1 MILSKNNYCL
11 YIYLYYLLSAAFMV
25 VYLFNYQSVYTFE
38 WVLFNSYDV
47 NISISLN
54 YTIYNVIFMF
64 TVCTVFSSVYHY
76 SLFYMSGELGVKRFL
91 LVLTLFV
98 LSMMTLICSG
108 NLFTSLIGWDGLGV
122 SSMLLIMYY
131 SSNASLKASMYTFVI
146 NRLGDCFF
154 LVFIFLMVCQFPS
167 LNATNYSVKG
177 SLVLGMFL
185 ILMSMTKS
193 SQTPFSSWLTK
204 AMEAP
209 TPVSS
214 LVHSSTLVTAGIYML
229 FLYRDLWKDIGE
241 ISSLLCVISLTTL
254 FLASIAG
261 LLEMDL
267 KKIVAYST
275 LSQLGFIVFVFSFS
289 LFEQG
294 FFHLIMH
301 AFFKAMMFMSAG
313 YVIHNSSGWQDIR
326 LMTLNGK
333 CSPGVVKILVAA
345 VMSLCGMPF
354 LSGFYSKDLIVDSVM
369 SMHCSLLLLTML
381 YSSFIFTTFYSI
393 RVCWFLVKGLKHTS
407 LTSDDDLGMLG
418 SMIYLYFC
426 SCAMGST
433 MIWTFNIGPLMSVD
447 SPKIILVFTL
457 VTLMLVFWVLPSQ
470 KSESFFMKTNM
481 YLYVVINIIVYNFM
495 YHASKIYWSLDLV
508 GVIGKVIKMPSY
520 IIGKCDKVV
529 GNYYPMIYG
538 FKEFVLFLVLVTLVS
553 MMLN

>member
-1 MILSKNNYCL
+1 MLSKNYCL
-11 YIYLYYLLSAAFMV
+11 YVYLYYLLSFTLML
-25 VYLFNYQSVYTFE
+25 VYLVKFQSVHTIE
-38 WVLFNSYDV
+38 WVLFNSYDL

-54 YTIYNVIFMF
+54 YNIYNVIFMF
-64 TVCTVFSSVYHY
+64 TVCTVFASVYHY
-76 SLFYMSGELGVKRFL
+76 SLYYMKGELGVKRFL
-91 LVLTLFV
+91 LILTLFV

-154 LVFIFLMVCQFPS
+154 LVFIFLMICQFPS
-167 LNATNYSVKG
+167 LNGTSYAMSKG
-177 SLVLGMFL
+177 SLVLSIFL
-185 ILMSMTKS
+185 VLMSMTKS

-229 FLYRDLWKDIGE
+229 FIYRDLWKDVEE
-241 ISSLLCVISLTTL
+241 INFLLCVVSLTTL

-275 LSQLGFIVFVFSFS
+275 LSQLGFIVFVLSLS

-313 YVIHNSSGWQDIR
+313 YVIHCSSGWQDIR
-326 LMTLNGK
+326 LMTLNNK
-333 CSPGVVKILVAA
+333 CAPGVLKILITA
-345 VMSLCGMPF
+345 VMSLCGMPY
-354 LSGFYSKDLIVDSVM
+354 LSGFYSKDLIVDSIM
-369 SMHCSLLLLTML
+369 SMNCSILLLIML
-381 YSSFIFTTFYSI
+381 YSSFVFTTFYSI
-393 RVCWFLVKGLKHTS
+393 RICWFLTKGLKHTS
-407 LTSDDDLGMLG
+407 LTSDDDSKMLS
-418 SMIYLYFC
+418 SMIYLYIC
-426 SCAMGST
+426 SCVMGST
-433 MIWTFNIGPLMSVD
+433 MIWTFKMSPLMSVD
-447 SPKIILVFTL
+447 SPKIILVLIL
-457 VTLMLVFWVLPSQ
+457 VTMMVIFWVSPSQ

-495 YHASKIYWSLDLV
+495 FFVSKIYWSLDLM
-508 GVIGKVIKMPSY
+508 GMIGKMIKEPSY
-520 IIGKCDKVV
+520 IMEKYNKMV
-529 GNYYPMIYG
+529 GDHYPMIYG
-538 FKEFVLFLVLVTLVS
+538 FKEFALFFVLVLLISVL
-553 MMLN
+553 MN